1 MDGKEHANINTEAS
15 TRPIAKTFYDSCSS
29 VSNLVDTVTDY
40 MNFCVDTIQLK
51 KCVKIYPNEK
61 PRVTKEVKKLL
72 KAKQYAFRTGD
83 RISLKVAQ
91 AELKACVRKCKEDYK
106 NKIQAQF
113 KQNNTKQAWHSVKS
127 IIGCNKSKKR
137 CSASNSTEFANDLNT
152 FYCRFDCN
160 D

>member
-1 MDGKEHANINTEAS
+1 MILPN
-15 TRPIAKTFYDSCSS
+15 
-29 VSNLVDTVTDY
+29 
-40 MNFCVDTIQLK
+40 
-51 KCVKIYPNEK
+51 KCVKIIILYPNEK
-61 PRVTKEVKKLL
+61 PWVSKEVMKLL

-83 RISLKVAQ
+83 RISLKIAQ

-127 IIGCNKSKKR
+127 INGCNKSKKR

-152 FYCRFDCN
+152 FYRLRSREELCCPMC
-160 D
+160 